1 MFTEYQSRLNTGQ
14 QCSLPLT
21 ESSHV
26 SLWEVTA
33 IRPHLLETQGLGGVG
48 VRNLLWGAEPVTSPY
63 QKGPKSKLTLGG
75 PFLCKHSA
83 ESYRPG
89 VTHREVG
96 PA

>member
-1 MFTEYQSRLNTGQ
+1 MFTEHQSRLNTGQ

-33 IRPHLLETQGLGGVG
+33 IRAHLLETQGLGGVG
-48 VRNLLWGAEPVTSPY
+48 VRNLLWSASAEPVMSPHH
-63 QKGPKSKLTLGG
+63 KGPKSKLTLGG

-83 ESYRPG
+83 ES
-89 VTHREVG
+89 
-96 PA
+96 